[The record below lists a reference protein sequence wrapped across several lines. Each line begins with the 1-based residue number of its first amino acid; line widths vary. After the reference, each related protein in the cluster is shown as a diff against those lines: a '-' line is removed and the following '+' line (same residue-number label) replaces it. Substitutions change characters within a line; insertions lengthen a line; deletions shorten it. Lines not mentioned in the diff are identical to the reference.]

1 MDVFEPGCIRTD
13 TLAHRVPSPADKRN
27 GDVPVRPLI
36 STNRPTPVSAS
47 SSTPRSASSG
57 TDPRTASRATPTPDV
72 TTPHPGQEKE
82 PSETPSENSS
92 QGSAG
97 DSATSKAADGGA
109 STIAERLQR
118 FWDEIPPTLRL
129 AGPVVAAQLGQISM
143 GFVDTVMVGRLG
155 ADALAGVALGNTLFF
170 FLLILCTGMIQAVG
184 PMVSQAV
191 GAGEPNIIE
200 RSVRQGLW
208 LGLILSV
215 PVLVLLWNIEPLLH
229 VLGQSEVAVEG
240 ATGYL
245 RAILWG
251 FLPACW
257 FMALRNFVEGLARPL
272 PVTIITIAAACLN
285 VGANYVLMFGA
296 GPIPALGLVG
306 TGWASTLVFWTMF
319 GLLSTLVVTRAPFRD
334 YTIFGKIRVPDPT
347 ILREL
352 VDIGWP
358 MGISRGVEAGLF
370 MITALMVGTLGATAL
385 AAHQVAVQCAAFMFM
400 VPMGIGIAGQV
411 RVGHAAGRRKRAGV
425 RRAGYAAI
433 TIATVFMTMS
443 MVVFLTVPEWIVALY
458 IDTSDAANEGVV
470 RLAVQLLGIAAV
482 FQVVDGLQ
490 VAAADAL
497 RGLKD
502 TRGPMVIGLISYW
515 AIGLSLGYTLGIP
528 LGYGASGM
536 WWGLVAGLAVAAV
549 WLTAR
554 FHRQTR
560 TASRAFSHIRQRDT
574 SDSPGDATREAPKG
588 EPSKSEPS
596 KSEPSRKEAT
606 LGGSSTGEAPS
617 NDESR

>member
-1 MDVFEPGCIRTD
+1 MD
-13 TLAHRVPSPADKRN
+13 
-27 GDVPVRPLI
+27 
-36 STNRPTPVSAS
+36 
-47 SSTPRSASSG
+47 
-57 TDPRTASRATPTPDV
+57 
-72 TTPHPGQEKE
+72 
-82 PSETPSENSS
+82 
-92 QGSAG
+92 
-97 DSATSKAADGGA
+97 
-109 STIAERLQR
+109 RLHR

-184 PMVSQAV
+184 PMVSQAM
-191 GAGEPNIIE
+191 GAGEPDIIE
-200 RSVRQGLW
+200 RSARQGLW

-229 VLGQSEVAVEG
+229 LLGQSEVAVEG

-285 VGANYVLMFGA
+285 VGANYALMFGA
-296 GPIPALGLVG
+296 GPLPALGLVG
-306 TGWASTLVFWTMF
+306 TGWASTIVFWTMF

-334 YTIFGKIRVPDPT
+334 YTIFGKIRVPDPS

-411 RVGHAAGRRKRAGV
+411 RVGHAAGRRQRAGV

-443 MVVFLTVPEWIVALY
+443 MVAFLTVPEWIVALY
-458 IDTSDAANEGVV
+458 IDTSDAANDGVV

-560 TASRAFSHIRQRDT
+560 TASRAFRHIRQRDT
-574 SDSPGDATREAPKG
+574 SDAPGDATREVPRG
-588 EPSKSEPS
+588 GLPKSES
-596 KSEPSRKEAT
+596 SGKEST
-606 LGGSSTGEAPS
+606 LGESSRGEAS
-617 NDESR
+617 

>member
-1 MDVFEPGCIRTD
+1 MD
-13 TLAHRVPSPADKRN
+13 
-27 GDVPVRPLI
+27 
-36 STNRPTPVSAS
+36 STT
-47 SSTPRSASSG
+47 STPDNAAPS
-57 TDPRTASRATPTPDV
+57 TV
-72 TTPHPGQEKE
+72 T
-82 PSETPSENSS
+82 
-92 QGSAG
+92 
-97 DSATSKAADGGA
+97 
-109 STIAERLQR
+109 ERLQR

-155 ADALAGVALGNTLFF
+155 ADALAGVALGNALFF
-170 FLLILCTGMIQAVG
+170 FLLILCIGTIQAVG
-184 PMVSQAV
+184 PMVSQAL
-191 GAGEPNIIE
+191 GAGEPDIIE

-229 VLGQSEVAVEG
+229 LLGQSDVAVEG

-285 VGANYVLMFGA
+285 VGANYVLMFGV
-296 GPIPALGLVG
+296 GPVPALGLVG

-319 GLLSTLVVTRAPFRD
+319 ALLSTLVVTRAPFRD
-334 YTIFGKIRVPDPT
+334 YTIFGKIRVPDPS

-400 VPMGIGIAGQV
+400 VPMGVGIAGQV
-411 RVGHAAGRRKRAGV
+411 RVGHAAGRRHRAGV

-443 MVVFLTVPEWIVALY
+443 MIVFLTVPEGIVSLY
-458 IDTSDAANEGVV
+458 IDTSDTANEGVV

-515 AIGLSLGYTLGIP
+515 GIGLTLGYTLGIP
-528 LGYGASGM
+528 LEYGASGM
-536 WWGLVAGLAVAAV
+536 WWGLVAGLAVAAI

-560 TASRAFSHIRQRDT
+560 TASRAFRHTRPRDASETPDGSRSEASTNET
-574 SDSPGDATREAPKG
+574 SRSEASRSEATTRDASSSEPFTGTAFESDPPGDAP
-588 EPSKSEPS
+588 
-596 KSEPSRKEAT
+596 
-606 LGGSSTGEAPS
+606 
-617 NDESR
+617 